1 MSAVMTEKL
10 VAVAQA
16 ARAAGHG
23 GKQAIYRQACEE
35 LGISLPT
42 LHRKLRQV
50 AAVKKS
56 RKQRND
62 AGRSSLAYVEA
73 QLISGVIMESRRGND
88 KRLYGLADAVAA
100 LRENGLI
107 RAEHIDSATGEA
119 RPLSESAISRAM
131 RSYGLHPEQLSQPTP
146 HTSLRSRHPNH
157 VWQLDASM
165 CVLYYLKPENNR
177 SANGLHIMAYDEF
190 YKNKPRNLLKVM
202 ADRVW
207 SYEITDHAS
216 GWIYVE
222 YVMGAESGQNFTQVL
237 INAMQERGGADVM
250 HGVPKILYM
259 DPGSANTSSM
269 ALNLCRSL
277 GIEAIAHAPGN
288 ARATGQ
294 VENARNI
301 IERKFEAG
309 LRFRPVADLAELN
322 SLAAQWRAVFNHK
335 QVHGRHGKSRSA
347 AWMTIR
353 EDQLVKAPGVDVCR
367 DLAVAAPEE
376 RKVNPGLKISFR
388 GDEYLVSDVPGVLIG
403 QKVLVTRNPWR
414 DDMAQVLA
422 VGEDGHET
430 YYLVPQVKKDEFGFD
445 ASGAVF
451 GESYS
456 RPADTHA
463 QAAKA
468 AIEQIMTGTESV
480 TEAEAA
486 RKAKAIPLHGKFN
499 PYKGLDAAELPAF
512 MPRRG
517 QEHELKGPAV
527 VVQPLT
533 HLQAAKVLRASLG
546 GAWKP
551 EHFKWLQSQ
560 YPDGIPEDQV
570 GLVEEQ
576 LRNPRPALKIVG
588 GDGC

>member
-1 MSAVMTEKL
+1 MPAVVTEKL

-23 GKQAIYRQACEE
+23 GKRSIYKQACEE

-42 LHRKLRQV
+42 LHRKLREV
-50 AAVKKS
+50 AAVKKP

-62 AGRSSLAYVEA
+62 AGRSALAYEEA
-73 QLISGVIMESRRGND
+73 QVISGVIMESRRGND
-88 KRLYGLADAVAA
+88 KRLYGLADAVEA
-100 LRENGLI
+100 LRDNGLI
-107 RAEHIDSATGEA
+107 RAEYIDNATGEV

-131 RSYGLHPEQLSQPTP
+131 RSYGLHPDQLTQPDP
-146 HTSLRSRHPNH
+146 YTSLRSLHPNH

-165 CVLYYLKPENNR
+165 CVLYYLRPE
-177 SANGLHIMAYDEF
+177 SSKAANGLHIMAQDEF

-250 HGVPKILYM
+250 HGVPKILYV
-259 DPGSANTSSM
+259 DPGSANTSAM

-322 SLAAQWRAVFNHK
+322 ALAAQWRAVFNHK
-335 QVHGRHGKSRSA
+335 QTHRRHGKSRSA
-347 AWMTIR
+347 AWLTIR
-353 EDQLVKAPGVDVCR
+353 EDQLIKAPSVEVCR
-367 DLAVAAPEE
+367 ELAVASPEE
-376 RKVNPGLKISFR
+376 RKVNSGLKISFR
-388 GDEYLVSDVPGVLIG
+388 GDEYRVSDVPGVMVG
-403 QKVLVTRNPWR
+403 QKVMVTRNPWR
-414 DDMAQVLA
+414 DDTAQVVM

-430 YYLVPQVKKDEFGFD
+430 YYLVPRVQEDEFGFD
-445 ASGAVF
+445 AAGAVL
-451 GESYS
+451 GETYS
-456 RPADTHA
+456 RPADTRT
-463 QAAKA
+463 QAAKS

-480 TEAEAA
+480 TDAEAA
-486 RKAKAIPLHGKFN
+486 RKAKTIPLQGKFN
-499 PYKGLDAAELPAF
+499 PYKGLDDTQLPSF

-517 QEHELKGPAV
+517 QEHSLKGPTV
-527 VVQPLT
+527 VTQPLT
-533 HLQAAKVLRASLG
+533 HLQAAKVLRGNLG
-546 GAWKP
+546 AAWKP

-560 YPDGIPEDQV
+560 YPEGIPEDQ
-570 GLVEEQ
+570 LSTVEQQ
-576 LRNPRPALKIVG
+576 LRNPRPALKVVG
-588 GDGC
+588 GEGC

>member
-16 ARAAGHG
+16 ARSAGHG
-23 GKQAIYRQACEE
+23 GKQSIYKQACEE

-42 LHRKLRQV
+42 LHRKLREV
-50 AAVKKS
+50 AAVKKP

-62 AGRSSLAYVEA
+62 AGKSALTYEEA

-88 KRLYGLADAVAA
+88 KRLYGLSDAVEA
-100 LRENGLI
+100 LRDNGLI
-107 RAEHIDSATGEA
+107 RAEYIDNSTGEV

-131 RSYGLHPEQLSQPTP
+131 RNYGLHPDQLTQPEP
-146 HTSLRSRHPNH
+146 HASLRSLHPNH
-157 VWQLDASM
+157 AWQLDASM
-165 CVLYYLKPENNR
+165 CVLYYLKPDA
-177 SANGLHIMAYDEF
+177 SKSSNGLHIMAQDVF

-222 YVMGAESGQNFTQVL
+222 YVMGSESGQNFTQVL

-250 HGVPKILYM
+250 HGVPKILYV
-259 DPGSANTSSM
+259 DPGSANTSAM

-277 GIEAIAHAPGN
+277 GIEVIAHAPGN

-322 SLAAQWRAVFNHK
+322 GLAAQWRAVFNHK
-335 QVHGRHGKSRSA
+335 QVHRRHGKSRSA
-347 AWMTIR
+347 AWLTIR
-353 EDQLVKAPGVDVCR
+353 EDQLVKAPSVEVCR
-367 DLAVAAPEE
+367 ELAVAAPEE
-376 RKVNPGLKISFR
+376 RKVKPGLKISFR
-388 GDEYLVSDVPGVLIG
+388 GDEYRVGDVPGVMVG

-414 DDMAQVLA
+414 DDMAQVVM
-422 VGEDGHET
+422 VGDDGHET
-430 YYLVPQVKKDEFGFD
+430 YYLVPRVQEDEFGFD
-445 ASGAVF
+445 ADGAVL

-456 RPADTHA
+456 RPAGTRA
-463 QAAKA
+463 QAAKT

-480 TEAEAA
+480 AESEAA
-486 RKAKAIPLHGKFN
+486 RKAKTLPLQGKFN
-499 PYKGLDAAELPAF
+499 PYKGLDDAQLPSF

-517 QEHELKGPAV
+517 QKHNLTGPTV
-527 VVQPLT
+527 VAQPLT
-533 HLQAAKVLRASLG
+533 HLQAAKLLRTNLG
-546 GAWKP
+546 DAWKP

-560 YPDGIPEDQV
+560 YPGGVPEDQ
-570 GLVEEQ
+570 LPSIEQQ
-576 LRNPRPALKIVG
+576 LRNPRPALKVVG
-588 GDGC
+588 GEGC